1 LHHNRSA
8 REARR
13 RNIRRQLMAKA
24 KGKKGSVK
32 VQDMRAKKNP
42 KGGYQTIKLS
52 DATITSA
59 ATQKVAPTGLDS
71 TWKLN
76 SSSLKIK

>member
-1 LHHNRSA
+1 
-8 REARR
+8 
-13 RNIRRQLMAKA
+13 MAKA

-59 ATQKVAPTGLDS
+59 ATQKVAPTGLN
-71 TWKLN
+71 TVKLN